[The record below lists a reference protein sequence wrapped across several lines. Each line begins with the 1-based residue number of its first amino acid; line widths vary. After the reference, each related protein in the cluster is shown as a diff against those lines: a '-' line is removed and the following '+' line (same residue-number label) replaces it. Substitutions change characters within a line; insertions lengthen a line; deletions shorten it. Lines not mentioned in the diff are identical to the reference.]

1 MLAKTMLAKT
11 MLAKLP
17 VLTTLLCLPL
27 LVLSACRPPIAR
39 FPMPA
44 QAPPLLTA
52 TTNGA
57 GDSATIAA
65 SGGDVVVTVASVTG
79 IGALEL
85 TWPPAAAPA
94 ALTLHMQL
102 HGLEELRLESA
113 TAGVTASVLSQPPYP
128 VIEAATLPGQPAAP
142 ITADSPYWTAI
153 TIAPATGAAAIPLA
167 DGYFAVQVPAQL
179 LPDAQGQLTV
189 RWIDFYR

>member
-1 MLAKTMLAKT
+1 
-11 MLAKLP
+11 
-17 VLTTLLCLPL
+17 
-27 LVLSACRPPIAR
+27 
-39 FPMPA
+39 
-44 QAPPLLTA
+44 
-52 TTNGA
+52 
-57 GDSATIAA
+57 
-65 SGGDVVVTVASVTG
+65 
-79 IGALEL
+79 
-85 TWPPAAAPA
+85 
-94 ALTLHMQL
+94 MQL

-128 VIEAATLPGQPAAP
+128 VIEAATLPSQPAAP

-179 LPDAQGQLTV
+179 LADAQGQLTV